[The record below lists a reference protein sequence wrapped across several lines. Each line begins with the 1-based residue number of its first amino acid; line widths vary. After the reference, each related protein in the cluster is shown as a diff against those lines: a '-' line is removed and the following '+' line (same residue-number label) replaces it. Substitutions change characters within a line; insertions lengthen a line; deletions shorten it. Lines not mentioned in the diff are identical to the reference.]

1 MTAHED
7 ILKEARRIDTNQAS
21 DGVQRVE
28 PARHAAPLQEQQGM
42 TESLRDFVSENP
54 GPAVLIGAG
63 LAWLFVNRERN
74 RSRSLPTRMRERAHN
89 VSASTKESLE
99 QARAGTAETFEKA
112 KDATSHKMEDVK
124 DFTHDKAI
132 AVSNRY
138 KIMLEENPLAL
149 GASALAAGLVI
160 GLLIPSSRR
169 ENELLGEA
177 RDSLMDQAL
186 SIVNE
191 ARNAAVAS
199 LRSSRDSV
207 EEKLLEV
214 KDEVQGAV
222 QDSVDQAKQAFQ
234 EETHSENNSAKKKK
248 GNSMNSDT
256 VEGQWKQMKGKA
268 RQQWGKL
275 TDDDLDRV
283 QGKREELTGLV
294 QEKYG
299 YARDQAKKEVDDFF
313 EA

>member
-21 DGVQRVE
+21 EGVQRVE
-28 PARHAAPLQEQQGM
+28 STPAAASLQDHHGM

-74 RSRSLPTRMRERAHN
+74 RSRSLPTRMRERAHT

-99 QARAGTAETFEKA
+99 EAKAGTVETFGRA
-112 KDATSHKMEDVK
+112 KDATSHKVEDVK
-124 DFTHDKAI
+124 AYAHDKAV
-132 AVSNRY
+132 AVRSRY
-138 KIMLEENPLAL
+138 NVMLEDNPLAL
-149 GASALAAGLVI
+149 GACALAAGLAI
-160 GLLIPSSRR
+160 GLLIPPSRR

-177 RDSLMDQAL
+177 RDSLMDQAR

-207 EEKLLEV
+207 EEKLHEV
-214 KDEVQGAV
+214 KEEVQGAV
-222 QDSVDQAKQAFQ
+222 EESMDEAKRAFK
-234 EETHSENNSAKKKK
+234 EETHSENNSP
-248 GNSMNSDT
+248 D
-256 VEGQWKQMKGKA
+256 
-268 RQQWGKL
+268 
-275 TDDDLDRV
+275 
-283 QGKREELTGLV
+283 
-294 QEKYG
+294 
-299 YARDQAKKEVDDFF
+299 KKERM
-313 EA
+313 